1 VAPLTGG
8 QGSELSGTTVK
19 PGAEAPAGGVSARSR
34 LAAAWRDPVTI
45 VIAAATVLALGL
57 RVYELSRPGYLLGL
71 TEYDDGSYFGSS
83 VHLVGGILP
92 YRDFI
97 FVQPP
102 GILLL
107 MAPVALVAK
116 VTGTA
121 AGMAIGRVLT
131 MLASAAGVVL
141 VGLLVRHRGA
151 LAALIA
157 CGVLAVFPAAVA
169 AAHTVLVEPW
179 LVLFC
184 LLGAVAVFDRDRLTT
199 SGRRLAWG
207 GAAFGFAGAI
217 EGWALVP
224 VLVVLAIS
232 LPWVRRA
239 LTFAAGVA
247 ATFVITVLPFAVLAP
262 GRFYQSLIV
271 AQVGHR
277 AAVLRVPVWG
287 RLKEMA
293 GLSHINLPGQADLL
307 VAQLHLRE
315 HSTIVFT
322 VVILVLLTVGGL
334 AAEIVV
340 TRRPPPPLDGFA
352 LVTSVLI
359 VALFLLPTQFHYH
372 FAAFLAP
379 FLGLAIALPAAR
391 LLTPGWERG
400 KDGAAGRSAGGPLAW
415 AAAGLAAA
423 LLVVFTIFQVRAE
436 GQLKAIIAPTG
447 PGSIAAFGRAIPP
460 GSCVATDEVSLLLLA
475 NRFVTHVPGCSPM
488 VDGTGTD
495 LALSRGG
502 TPGTGAG
509 RNPAVAAAWRQEFAH
524 AQYAWLSRYSNRRIA
539 WSPALRAYF
548 DRHFVPVMT
557 DLRGDVLYR
566 RQRSGG

>member
-1 VAPLTGG
+1 
-8 QGSELSGTTVK
+8 VK
-19 PGAEAPAGGVSARSR
+19 AGAKAPAGGSAVRSR
-34 LAAAWRDPVTI
+34 LAAAWRDPTI
-45 VIAAATVLALGL
+45 VVIAAATVLALGL
-57 RVYELSRPGYLLGL
+57 RIYELSRPGYLFGL
-71 TEYDDGSYFGSS
+71 TEYDDGSYFGSA
-83 VHLVGGILP
+83 VHLVGGVLP

-131 MLASAAGVVL
+131 VLASAAGVVL

-157 CGVLAVFPAAVA
+157 CGVLAVFPGAIA

-179 LVLFC
+179 LVLAC
-184 LLGAVAVFDRDRLTT
+184 LLGAVAVFDRDRLTA

-247 ATFVITVLPFAVLAP
+247 AAFLVAVLPFAVLAP

-293 GLSHINLPGQADLL
+293 GLSHVNLPGRADLL
-307 VAQLHLRE
+307 ITHLHLRM

-322 VVILVLLTVGGL
+322 VVILVVLTVGGL
-334 AAEIVV
+334 AAEIAVA
-340 TRRPPPPLDGFA
+340 RRPPPPLDGFA
-352 LVTSVLI
+352 LATSALI
-359 VALFLLPTQFHYH
+359 VILFMLPTQFHPH
-372 FAAFLAP
+372 FVGFLAP

-391 LLTPGWERG
+391 LLTPGWATRE
-400 KDGAAGRSAGGPLAW
+400 DGAGRPARPAGGTLAW
-415 AAAGLAAA
+415 VATGLAAA

-447 PGSIAAFGRAIPP
+447 PGSIAAFARPIPP
-460 GSCVATDEVSLLLLA
+460 GACVATDEVSFLVLA
-475 NRFVTHVPGCSPM
+475 NRFVTAVPGCSPM

-524 AQYAWLSRYSNRRIA
+524 AQYAWLSAYSHRRIA

-548 DRHFVPVMT
+548 NSHFVPVMS
-557 DLRGDVLYR
+557 DSRGDVLYR

>member
-1 VAPLTGG
+1 
-8 QGSELSGTTVK
+8 VK
-19 PGAEAPAGGVSARSR
+19 PGAEAPAGGVPARSR
-34 LAAAWRDPVTI
+34 LGAAWRNPVTI
-45 VIAAATVLALGL
+45 VITAATVLALGL
-57 RVYELSRPGYLLGL
+57 RIYELSRPGYLLGL

-92 YRDFI
+92 YRDFV

-157 CGVLAVFPAAVA
+157 CGVLAVFPASIA

-184 LLGAVAVFDRDRLTT
+184 LLGALAVFDRDRLTA

-207 GAAFGFAGAI
+207 GVAFGFAGAI

-247 ATFVITVLPFAVLAP
+247 GAFLVAVLPFAVLAP

-293 GLSHINLPGQADLL
+293 GLSHVNLPGQADLL
-307 VAQLHLRE
+307 VAQVHLRE

-334 AAEIVV
+334 AAEIAV

-352 LVTSVLI
+352 LVTSALI
-359 VALFLLPTQFHYH
+359 VILFLLPTQFHYH

-400 KDGAAGRSAGGPLAW
+400 KDGGTGRPAGGPLAW
-415 AAAGLAAA
+415 VAAGLAAA

-460 GSCVATDEVSLLLLA
+460 GSCVATDEVSLLILA
-475 NRFVTHVPGCSPM
+475 DRFVTHVPGCSPM

-524 AQYAWLSRYSNRRIA
+524 AQYAWLSAYSHRRIA

-548 DRHFVPVMT
+548 DSHFVPVMT

>member
-1 VAPLTGG
+1 M
-8 QGSELSGTTVK
+8 K

-34 LAAAWRDPVTI
+34 LAAAWRDPVTM

-57 RVYELSRPGYLLGL
+57 RIYELSRPGYLLGL

-83 VHLVGGILP
+83 VHLVDGILP

-157 CGVLAVFPAAVA
+157 CGVLAVFPDAIA

-179 LVLFC
+179 LVLAC
-184 LLGAVAVFDRDRLTT
+184 LLGAVAVFDGDRLTD
-199 SGRRLAWG
+199 SRQRLAWG

-232 LPWVRRA
+232 LPWARRA
-239 LTFAAGVA
+239 VTFAAGVA
-247 ATFVITVLPFAVLAP
+247 AAFLVAVLPFAALAP

-277 AAVLRVPVWG
+277 AAVLRVPVWA
-287 RLKEMA
+287 RLQEMA
-293 GLSHINLPGQADLL
+293 GLSHIHLPGQADLL
-307 VAQLHLRE
+307 VTQLHLRQ

-334 AAEIVV
+334 ALEIAV
-340 TRRPPPPLDGFA
+340 TRRPPPPLDAFA
-352 LVTSVLI
+352 LVTVALI
-359 VALFLLPTQFHYH
+359 VVLFMLPTQFHYH

-379 FLGLAIALPAAR
+379 FLGLAIALPLSRLVAR
-391 LLTPGWERG
+391 GRGSGEEGGPGR
-400 KDGAAGRSAGGPLAW
+400 AGRRAMGGPLAW
-415 AAAGLAAA
+415 VLTGLAAA
-423 LLVVFTIFQVRAE
+423 VLVVLTIFQVRAE
-436 GQLKAIIAPTG
+436 GELKAIIAPTG
-447 PGSIAAFGRAIPP
+447 PGSIAAFARAIPP
-460 GSCVATDEVSLLLLA
+460 GSCVATDEVSLLILA
-475 NRFVTHVPGCSPM
+475 DRFISDVPGCSAM

-495 LALSRGG
+495 LALSDGG

-509 RNPAVAAAWRQEFAH
+509 RDPDVAAAWRQEFAH
-524 AQYAWLSRYSNRRIA
+524 AHYAWFSALSSRRIA
-539 WSPALRAYF
+539 WSPALRDYF
-548 DRHFVPVMT
+548 TTHFVPIMRN
-557 DLRGDVLYR
+557 DRGDVLYK

>member
-1 VAPLTGG
+1 
-8 QGSELSGTTVK
+8 VK
-19 PGAEAPAGGVSARSR
+19 PGAEAPAGGVPARSR
-34 LAAAWRDPVTI
+34 LAAAWRDPVAI
-45 VIAAATVLALGL
+45 VITAATVLALGL
-57 RVYELSRPGYLLGL
+57 RIYELSRPGYLLGL

-92 YRDFI
+92 YRDFV

-157 CGVLAVFPAAVA
+157 CGVLAVFPAAIA

-179 LVLFC
+179 LVLAC
-184 LLGAVAVFDRDRLTT
+184 LLGALAVFDRDRLTA

-207 GAAFGFAGAI
+207 GVAFGFAGAI

-232 LPWVRRA
+232 LPWARRA

-247 ATFVITVLPFAVLAP
+247 GAFLVAVLPFAVLAP

-293 GLSHINLPGQADLL
+293 GLSHVNLPGQADLL
-307 VAQLHLRE
+307 VTQAHLRE

-334 AAEIVV
+334 AAEIAV

-352 LVTSVLI
+352 LVTSALI
-359 VALFLLPTQFHYH
+359 VILFLLPTQFHYH

-391 LLTPGWERG
+391 LLTPGWVRG
-400 KDGAAGRSAGGPLAW
+400 MDGGTGRPAGGPLAW
-415 AAAGLAAA
+415 VATGLAAA

-460 GSCVATDEVSLLLLA
+460 GSCVATDEVSLLILA
-475 NRFVTHVPGCSPM
+475 DRFVTHVPGCSPM

-524 AQYAWLSRYSNRRIA
+524 AQYAWLSAYSHRRIA

-548 DRHFVPVMT
+548 DSHFVPVMT

>member
-1 VAPLTGG
+1 
-8 QGSELSGTTVK
+8 VK
-19 PGAEAPAGGVSARSR
+19 PGAEAPAGGVPARSR

-45 VIAAATVLALGL
+45 VITAATVLALGL
-57 RVYELSRPGYLLGL
+57 RIYELSRPGYLLGL

-92 YRDFI
+92 YRDFV

-157 CGVLAVFPAAVA
+157 CGVLAVFPAAIA

-184 LLGAVAVFDRDRLTT
+184 LLGALAVFDRNRLTA

-207 GAAFGFAGAI
+207 GVAFGFAGAI

-232 LPWVRRA
+232 LPWARRA

-247 ATFVITVLPFAVLAP
+247 GAFLVAVLPFAVLAP

-293 GLSHINLPGQADLL
+293 GLSHVNLPGQADLL
-307 VAQLHLRE
+307 VTQMHLRE

-334 AAEIVV
+334 AAEIAV

-352 LVTSVLI
+352 LVTSALI
-359 VALFLLPTQFHYH
+359 VILFLLPTQFHYH

-400 KDGAAGRSAGGPLAW
+400 KDGGTGRPAGGPLAW
-415 AAAGLAAA
+415 VAAGLAAA

-460 GSCVATDEVSLLLLA
+460 GSCVATDEVSLLILA
-475 NRFVTHVPGCSPM
+475 DRFVTHVPGCSPM

-524 AQYAWLSRYSNRRIA
+524 AQYAWLSAYSHRRIA

-548 DRHFVPVMT
+548 DSHFVPVMT

>member
-1 VAPLTGG
+1 
-8 QGSELSGTTVK
+8 VK
-19 PGAEAPAGGVSARSR
+19 AGAKAPAGGSAARSR
-34 LAAAWRDPVTI
+34 LAAAWRDPTI
-45 VIAAATVLALGL
+45 VVIAAATVLALGL
-57 RVYELSRPGYLLGL
+57 RIYELSRPGYLFGL
-71 TEYDDGSYFGSS
+71 TEYDDGSYFGSA
-83 VHLVGGILP
+83 VHLVGGVLP

-131 MLASAAGVVL
+131 LLASAAGVVL
-141 VGLLVRHRGA
+141 IGLLVRHRGA

-157 CGVLAVFPAAVA
+157 CGVLAVFPDAIAG
-169 AAHTVLVEPW
+169 AHTVLVEPW

-184 LLGAVAVFDRDRLTT
+184 LLGAVAVFDRDRLTA

-247 ATFVITVLPFAVLAP
+247 AAFLIAVLPFAVLAP

-277 AAVLRVPVWG
+277 AAVLRVSVWA

-293 GLSHINLPGQADLL
+293 GLSHANLPGRADLL
-307 VAQLHLRE
+307 VTHLHLRM

-334 AAEIVV
+334 AAEIAV

-352 LVTSVLI
+352 LATTALI
-359 VALFLLPTQFHYH
+359 VALFMLPSQFHPH

-391 LLTPGWERG
+391 LLTPGWESRQDGTGQPARPARG
-400 KDGAAGRSAGGPLAW
+400 ALAW
-415 AAAGLAAA
+415 VATGLAAA

-436 GQLKAIIAPTG
+436 GQLKAFIAPTG
-447 PGSIAAFGRAIPP
+447 PDSIAAFARPIPP
-460 GSCVATDEVSLLLLA
+460 GSCVATDEVAFLILA

-524 AQYAWLSRYSNRRIA
+524 AQYAWLSALSRRRIA

-548 DRHFVPVMT
+548 NSHFVPVMS
-557 DLRGDVLYR
+557 DSRGDVLYR

>member
-1 VAPLTGG
+1 MRRHP
-8 QGSELSGTTVK
+8 
-19 PGAEAPAGGVSARSR
+19 PAAQLARSR
-34 LAAAWRDPVTI
+34 LATAWRDPTTV

-57 RVYELSRPGYLLGL
+57 RIYELSLPGYLFGL
-71 TEYDDGSYFGSS
+71 TEYDDGSYFGSA

-141 VGLLVRHRGA
+141 IGLLVRHRGA

-157 CGVLAVFPAAVA
+157 CGVLAVFPAAIA

-184 LLGAVAVFDRDRLTT
+184 LLGAVAVFDRDRLTA

-207 GAAFGFAGAI
+207 GVAFGFAGAI

-247 ATFVITVLPFAVLAP
+247 AAFLIAVLPFAVLAP

-277 AAVLRVPVWG
+277 APVLRVPVWG

-293 GLSHINLPGQADLL
+293 GLSHVNLPGRADLL
-307 VAQLHLRE
+307 VTQLHLRM

-322 VVILVLLTVGGL
+322 VIILVLLTVGGL
-334 AAEIVV
+334 AMEIAV
-340 TRRPPPPLDGFA
+340 TRRPPPALDGFA
-352 LVTSVLI
+352 LVTSALI
-359 VALFLLPTQFHYH
+359 VILFLLPTQFHYH

-391 LLTPGWERG
+391 LLTPGWESRQ
-400 KDGAAGRSAGGPLAW
+400 DGTGQPGPPGGRWPGWRPGWRRPF
-415 AAAGLAAA
+415 
-423 LLVVFTIFQVRAE
+423 LVVFTIFQVRAE

-447 PGSIAAFGRAIPP
+447 PGSIAAFARPIPP
-460 GSCVATDEVSLLLLA
+460 GSCVATDEVSFLILA
-475 NRFVTHVPGCSPM
+475 NRFVTARAGLLADGGRHRHRPGP
-488 VDGTGTD
+488 VARRDARHRGRAQPRRGGGLAAGVRPRPVR
-495 LALSRGG
+495 LALRLQPPPDRLVTRAARLFRQPFRAGDVRRPGG
-502 TPGTGAG
+502 RAL
-509 RNPAVAAAWRQEFAH
+509 PAS
-524 AQYAWLSRYSNRRIA
+524 AQRRIA
-539 WSPALRAYF
+539 G
-548 DRHFVPVMT
+548 V
-557 DLRGDVLYR
+557 VLG
-566 RQRSGG
+566 Q

>member
-1 VAPLTGG
+1 M
-8 QGSELSGTTVK
+8 K
-19 PGAEAPAGGVSARSR
+19 PGAEAPAGGVPARSR

-45 VIAAATVLALGL
+45 VITAATVLALGL
-57 RVYELSRPGYLLGL
+57 RIYELSRPGYLLGL

-92 YRDFI
+92 YRDFV

-157 CGVLAVFPAAVA
+157 CGVLAVFPAAIA

-179 LVLFC
+179 LVLAC
-184 LLGAVAVFDRDRLTT
+184 LLGALAVFDRDRLTA

-207 GAAFGFAGAI
+207 AVAFGFAGAI

-232 LPWVRRA
+232 LPWARRA

-247 ATFVITVLPFAVLAP
+247 GAFLVAVLPFAVLAP

-287 RLKEMA
+287 RLKEMT
-293 GLSHINLPGQADLL
+293 GLSHVNLPGQADLL
-307 VAQLHLRE
+307 VAQVHLRE

-334 AAEIVV
+334 AAEIAV

-352 LVTSVLI
+352 LVTSALI
-359 VALFLLPTQFHYH
+359 VILFLLPTQFHYH

-400 KDGAAGRSAGGPLAW
+400 KDGGTGRPAGGPLAW
-415 AAAGLAAA
+415 VATGLAAA

-460 GSCVATDEVSLLLLA
+460 GSCVATDEVSLLILA
-475 NRFVTHVPGCSPM
+475 DRFVTHVPGCSPM

-524 AQYAWLSRYSNRRIA
+524 AQYAWLSAYSHRRIA

-548 DRHFVPVMT
+548 DSHFVPVMT

>member
-1 VAPLTGG
+1 
-8 QGSELSGTTVK
+8 VK
-19 PGAEAPAGGVSARSR
+19 PGAEAPAGGVPARSR

-45 VIAAATVLALGL
+45 IITATTVLALGL
-57 RVYELSRPGYLLGL
+57 RIYELSRPGYLLGL

-83 VHLVGGILP
+83 VHLVAGILP

-157 CGVLAVFPAAVA
+157 CGVLAVFPAAIA

-179 LVLFC
+179 LVLAC
-184 LLGAVAVFDRDRLTT
+184 LLGALAVFDRDRLTA

-207 GAAFGFAGAI
+207 GVAFGFAGAI

-232 LPWVRRA
+232 LPWMRRA

-247 ATFVITVLPFAVLAP
+247 AAFLVAVLPFAVLAP
-262 GRFYQSLIV
+262 GRIYQSLIV

-293 GLSHINLPGQADLL
+293 GLSHINLPGRADLL
-307 VAQLHLRE
+307 VTQLHLRE

-352 LVTSVLI
+352 LVTSALI
-359 VALFLLPTQFHYH
+359 VILFLLPTQFHYH

-400 KDGAAGRSAGGPLAW
+400 KDGRTGRPAGSPLAW
-415 AAAGLAAA
+415 VAAGLAAA

-436 GQLKAIIAPTG
+436 GQLKAIIPPTG

-460 GSCVATDEVSLLLLA
+460 GSCVATDEVSLLILA
-475 NRFVTHVPGCSPM
+475 DRFVTHVPGCSPM

-524 AQYAWLSRYSNRRIA
+524 AQYAWLSAYSHRRIA

-548 DRHFVPVMT
+548 DSHFVPVMT

>member
-1 VAPLTGG
+1 
-8 QGSELSGTTVK
+8 LSGITVK
-19 PGAEAPAGGVSARSR
+19 PGAEAPAGGSPARSR
-34 LAAAWRDPVTI
+34 LAAAWRDPVTM

-57 RVYELSRPGYLLGL
+57 RIYELSRPGYLLGL

-83 VHLVGGILP
+83 VHLTDGILP

-102 GILLL
+102 GILLV
-107 MAPVALVAK
+107 MSPVALLAK

-131 MLASAAGVVL
+131 VLASAAGVVL

-157 CGVLAVFPAAVA
+157 CGVLAVFPDAIA

-179 LVLFC
+179 LVLAC
-184 LLGAVAVFDRDRLTT
+184 LLGAVAVFDGDRLTA
-199 SGRRLAWG
+199 SRRRLAWG

-232 LPWVRRA
+232 LPWARRA
-239 LTFAAGVA
+239 VTFAAGVA
-247 ATFVITVLPFAVLAP
+247 AAFLVAVLPFAALAP

-277 AAVLRVPVWG
+277 AAVLRVPVWA
-287 RLKEMA
+287 RLQEMA
-293 GLSHINLPGQADLL
+293 GLSHIHLPGDANLL
-307 VAQLHLRE
+307 VTQIHLRQ

-322 VVILVLLTVGGL
+322 VVILLLLTVGGL
-334 AAEIVV
+334 AAEIAV
-340 TRRPPPPLDGFA
+340 TRRPPPPLDAFA
-352 LVTSVLI
+352 LVTAALI
-359 VALFLLPTQFHYH
+359 VVLFMLPTQFHYH

-391 LLTPGWERG
+391 LLAPGWG
-400 KDGAAGRSAGGPLAW
+400 TSAGGGNGWAAGGPLAW

-423 LLVVFTIFQVRAE
+423 ILVVFTIFQVRAE
-436 GQLKAIIAPTG
+436 GQLKAIIGPTG
-447 PGSIAAFGRAIPP
+447 PGSIAAFARAIPP
-460 GSCVATDEVSLLLLA
+460 GSCVATDEVSLLILA
-475 NRFVTHVPGCSPM
+475 NRFVTDVPGCSPM

-509 RNPAVAAAWRQEFAH
+509 RNPAVAAAWREEFAH
-524 AQYAWLSRYSNRRIA
+524 AQYAWLSAYSHRRIA

-548 DRHFVPVMT
+548 DRHFVPVMG
-557 DLRGDVLYR
+557 DDRGDVLYR
-566 RQRSGG
+566 RSGG

>member
-1 VAPLTGG
+1 M
-8 QGSELSGTTVK
+8 K
-19 PGAEAPAGGVSARSR
+19 PGAEAPAGGVPARSR

-45 VIAAATVLALGL
+45 VITAATVLALGL
-57 RVYELSRPGYLLGL
+57 RIYELSRPGYLLGL

-92 YRDFI
+92 YRDFV

-107 MAPVALVAK
+107 MAPAALVAK

-157 CGVLAVFPAAVA
+157 CGVLAVFPAAIA

-179 LVLFC
+179 LVLAC
-184 LLGAVAVFDRDRLTT
+184 LLGALAVFDRNRLTA

-207 GAAFGFAGAI
+207 GVAFGFAGAI

-232 LPWVRRA
+232 LPWARRA

-247 ATFVITVLPFAVLAP
+247 GAFLVAVLPFAVLAP

-293 GLSHINLPGQADLL
+293 GLSHVNLPGQADLL
-307 VAQLHLRE
+307 VTQMHLRE

-334 AAEIVV
+334 AAEIAV

-352 LVTSVLI
+352 LVTSALI
-359 VALFLLPTQFHYH
+359 VILFLLPTQFHYH

-400 KDGAAGRSAGGPLAW
+400 KDGGTGRPAGGPLAW
-415 AAAGLAAA
+415 VAAGLAAA

-460 GSCVATDEVSLLLLA
+460 GSCVATDEVSLLILA
-475 NRFVTHVPGCSPM
+475 DRFVTHVPGCSPM

-524 AQYAWLSRYSNRRIA
+524 AQYAWLSAYSHRRIA

-548 DRHFVPVMT
+548 DSHFVPVMT

>member
-1 VAPLTGG
+1 V
-8 QGSELSGTTVK
+8 
-19 PGAEAPAGGVSARSR
+19 ARSR
-34 LAAAWRDPVTI
+34 LAAAWRDPTI
-45 VIAAATVLALGL
+45 VVIAAATVLALGL
-57 RVYELSRPGYLLGL
+57 RIYELSLPGYLFGL
-71 TEYDDGSYFGSS
+71 TEYDDGSYFGSA

-131 MLASAAGVVL
+131 MLASAAGVIL
-141 VGLLVRHRGA
+141 IGLLVRHRGA

-157 CGVLAVFPAAVA
+157 CGVLAVFPAAIA

-184 LLGAVAVFDRDRLTT
+184 LLGAVAVFDGDRLTA

-224 VLVVLAIS
+224 VLVVLATS
-232 LPWVRRA
+232 LPWVRRT

-247 ATFVITVLPFAVLAP
+247 GAFVIAVLPFAVLAP

-277 AAVLRVPVWG
+277 AAALRVPVWG

-293 GLSHINLPGQADLL
+293 GLSHANLPGRADLL
-307 VAQLHLRE
+307 ITQLHLRM

-322 VVILVLLTVGGL
+322 VIILVLLTVGGL
-334 AAEIVV
+334 AMEIAV
-340 TRRPPPPLDGFA
+340 TRRPPPALDGFA
-352 LVTSVLI
+352 LASSALI
-359 VALFLLPTQFHYH
+359 VILFLLPTQFHYH

-391 LLTPGWERG
+391 LLTPGWESG
-400 KDGAAGRSAGGPLAW
+400 ADGRPVAGPLARGVT
-415 AAAGLAAA
+415 GLAAA
-423 LLVVFTIFQVRAE
+423 ILVVFTIFQVRAE
-436 GQLKAIIAPTG
+436 GQLKAIIPPTG
-447 PGSIAAFGRAIPP
+447 PGSIAAFARPIPP
-460 GSCVATDEVSLLLLA
+460 GSCVATDEVSFLILA
-475 NRFVTHVPGCSPM
+475 NRFVTNVPGCSPM

-509 RNPAVAAAWRQEFAH
+509 RNPAVAAAWRQVFAH
-524 AQYAWLSRYSNRRIA
+524 ARYAWLSAYSHRRIA

-548 DRHFVPVMT
+548 NSHFVPVMS
-557 DLRGDVLYR
+557 DSRGDVLYR

>member
-1 VAPLTGG
+1 
-8 QGSELSGTTVK
+8 
-19 PGAEAPAGGVSARSR
+19 
-34 LAAAWRDPVTI
+34 
-45 VIAAATVLALGL
+45 
-57 RVYELSRPGYLLGL
+57 
-71 TEYDDGSYFGSS
+71 
-83 VHLVGGILP
+83 
-92 YRDFI
+92 
-97 FVQPP
+97 
-102 GILLL
+102 
-107 MAPVALVAK
+107 
-116 VTGTA
+116 
-121 AGMAIGRVLT
+121 
-131 MLASAAGVVL
+131 
-141 VGLLVRHRGA
+141 
-151 LAALIA
+151 
-157 CGVLAVFPAAVA
+157 
-169 AAHTVLVEPW
+169 
-179 LVLFC
+179 
-184 LLGAVAVFDRDRLTT
+184 VFDRDRLTA

-247 ATFVITVLPFAVLAP
+247 AAFLIAVLPFAVLAP

-277 AAVLRVPVWG
+277 APVLRVPVWG

-293 GLSHINLPGQADLL
+293 GLSHVNLPGRADLL
-307 VAQLHLRE
+307 VTQLHLRM

-322 VVILVLLTVGGL
+322 VIILVLLTVGGL
-334 AAEIVV
+334 AMEIAVA
-340 TRRPPPPLDGFA
+340 RRPPPALDGFA

-359 VALFLLPTQFHYH
+359 VLLFLLPTQFHYH

-391 LLTPGWERG
+391 LLTPGWASRQ
-400 KDGAAGRSAGGPLAW
+400 DGTGQPARPAGGTLAW
-415 AAAGLAAA
+415 VATGLAAA
-423 LLVVFTIFQVRAE
+423 FLVVFTIFQVRAE

-447 PGSIAAFGRAIPP
+447 PGSIAAFARPIPP
-460 GSCVATDEVSLLLLA
+460 GACVATDEVSFLILA
-475 NRFVTHVPGCSPM
+475 NRFVTAVPGCSPM

-524 AQYAWLSRYSNRRIA
+524 AQYAWLSAYSHRRIA

-548 DRHFVPVMT
+548 NSHFVPVMS
-557 DLRGDVLYR
+557 DGRGDVLYR

>member
-1 VAPLTGG
+1 M
-8 QGSELSGTTVK
+8 K
-19 PGAEAPAGGVSARSR
+19 PGAEAPAGGSAARSR
-34 LAAAWRDPVTI
+34 LAAAWRDPTTV

-57 RVYELSRPGYLLGL
+57 RIYELSLPGYLFGL
-71 TEYDDGSYFGSS
+71 TEYDDGSYFGSA
-83 VHLVGGILP
+83 VHLAGGILP

-141 VGLLVRHRGA
+141 IGLLVRHRGA

-157 CGVLAVFPAAVA
+157 CGVLAVFPAAIA

-184 LLGAVAVFDRDRLTT
+184 LLGAVAVFDRDRLTA

-224 VLVVLAIS
+224 VLVGAGHQPALGAAGAH
-232 LPWVRRA
+232 VR
-239 LTFAAGVA
+239 AGVA
-247 ATFVITVLPFAVLAP
+247 AAFLIAVLPFAVLAP

-277 AAVLRVPVWG
+277 APVLRVPVWG

-293 GLSHINLPGQADLL
+293 GLSHVNLPGRADLL
-307 VAQLHLRE
+307 VTQLHLRM

-334 AAEIVV
+334 AMEIAV

-352 LVTSVLI
+352 LATSALI
-359 VALFLLPTQFHYH
+359 VILFLLPTQFHYH

-391 LLTPGWERG
+391 LLTPGWESTA
-400 KDGAAGRSAGGPLAW
+400 DGRPARPAGGTLAW
-415 AAAGLAAA
+415 VVTGLAAA
-423 LLVVFTIFQVRAE
+423 ILVVFTIFQVRAE

-447 PGSIAAFGRAIPP
+447 PGSIAAFARPIPP
-460 GSCVATDEVSLLLLA
+460 GACVATDEVSFLILA
-475 NRFVTHVPGCSPM
+475 NRFVTAVPGCSPM

-524 AQYAWLSRYSNRRIA
+524 AQYAWLSAYSHRRIA

-548 DRHFVPVMT
+548 DSHFVPVMS
-557 DLRGDVLYR
+557 DSRGDVLYR

>member
-1 VAPLTGG
+1 
-8 QGSELSGTTVK
+8 VK
-19 PGAEAPAGGVSARSR
+19 PGAEAPVGGSPSRSR
-34 LAAAWRDPVTI
+34 LATAWRDPVTV
-45 VIAAATVLALGL
+45 VIAASTALALGL
-57 RVYELSRPGYLLGL
+57 RIYELSRPGFLLGL
-71 TEYDDGSYFGSS
+71 TEYDDGSYFGSA

-102 GILLL
+102 GIILL
-107 MAPVALVAK
+107 MAPAALVAK

-157 CGVLAVFPAAVA
+157 CGVLAVFPAAIA

-184 LLGAVAVFDRDRLTT
+184 LLGAVAVFDRDRLTA

-224 VLVVLAIS
+224 VLVVLAIT
-232 LPWVRRA
+232 LPWVRRT

-247 ATFVITVLPFAVLAP
+247 AAFLVAVLPFAVLAP

-277 AAVLRVPVWG
+277 ASVLRVSVWA

-293 GLSHINLPGQADLL
+293 GLSHANLPGRADLL
-307 VAQLHLRE
+307 ITHLHLRM

-334 AAEIVV
+334 AAEIAV

-352 LVTSVLI
+352 LATSALI
-359 VALFLLPTQFHYH
+359 VILFMLPTQFHYH

-391 LLTPGWERG
+391 LLTPGWESREEG
-400 KDGAAGRSAGGPLAW
+400 TGRPARPAGGTLAW
-415 AAAGLAAA
+415 SVAGLAAA
-423 LLVVFTIFQVRAE
+423 ILVVFTIFQVRAQ
-436 GQLKAIIAPTG
+436 GQVKAIIAPTG
-447 PGSIAAFGRAIPP
+447 PGSIAAFARPIPP
-460 GSCVATDEVSLLLLA
+460 GSCVATDEVSFLILA
-475 NRFVTHVPGCSPM
+475 NRFVTNVPGCSPM

-524 AQYAWLSRYSNRRIA
+524 ARYAWLSANSHRRIA

-548 DRHFVPVMT
+548 NSHFVPVMS
-557 DLRGDVLYR
+557 DARGDVLYR

>member
-1 VAPLTGG
+1 
-8 QGSELSGTTVK
+8 VK
-19 PGAEAPAGGVSARSR
+19 PGAEAPAGGVPARSR

-45 VIAAATVLALGL
+45 VITAATVLALGL
-57 RVYELSRPGYLLGL
+57 RIYELSRPGYLLGL

-92 YRDFI
+92 YRDFV

-157 CGVLAVFPAAVA
+157 CGVLAVFPAAIA

-179 LVLFC
+179 LVLAC
-184 LLGAVAVFDRDRLTT
+184 LLGALAVFDRDRLTA

-207 GAAFGFAGAI
+207 GVAFGFAGAI

-232 LPWVRRA
+232 LPWARRA

-247 ATFVITVLPFAVLAP
+247 GAFLVAVLPFAVLAP

-293 GLSHINLPGQADLL
+293 GLSHVNLPGQADLL
-307 VAQLHLRE
+307 VTQMHLRE

-334 AAEIVV
+334 AAEIAV

-352 LVTSVLI
+352 LVTSALI
-359 VALFLLPTQFHYH
+359 VILFLLPTQFHYH

-400 KDGAAGRSAGGPLAW
+400 KDGGTGRPAGGPLAW
-415 AAAGLAAA
+415 VAAGLAAA

-460 GSCVATDEVSLLLLA
+460 GSCVATDEVSLLILA
-475 NRFVTHVPGCSPM
+475 DRFVTHVPGCSPM

-524 AQYAWLSRYSNRRIA
+524 AQYAWLSAYSHRRIA

-548 DRHFVPVMT
+548 DSHFVPVMT

>member
-1 VAPLTGG
+1 
-8 QGSELSGTTVK
+8 VK
-19 PGAEAPAGGVSARSR
+19 PGAEAPAGGAPARSR

-45 VIAAATVLALGL
+45 VITAATVLALGL
-57 RVYELSRPGYLLGL
+57 RIYELSRPGYLLGL

-102 GILLL
+102 GVLLL

-157 CGVLAVFPAAVA
+157 CGVLAVFPAAIA

-179 LVLFC
+179 LVLAC
-184 LLGAVAVFDRDRLTT
+184 LLGALAVFDGDRLTA

-232 LPWVRRA
+232 LPWARRA

-247 ATFVITVLPFAVLAP
+247 AAFLVAVLPFVILAP

-293 GLSHINLPGQADLL
+293 GLSHVNLPGRADLL
-307 VAQLHLRE
+307 VTQLHLRE

-334 AAEIVV
+334 VAGIVV

-352 LVTSVLI
+352 LVTSALI
-359 VALFLLPTQFHYH
+359 VILFLLPTQFHYH

-400 KDGAAGRSAGGPLAW
+400 KDGGTGRPAGGPLAW
-415 AAAGLAAA
+415 VATGLAAA
-423 LLVVFTIFQVRAE
+423 LLVGFTIFQVRAE

-447 PGSIAAFGRAIPP
+447 PESIAAFGRAIPP
-460 GSCVATDEVSLLLLA
+460 GSCVATDEVSLLILA
-475 NRFVTHVPGCSPM
+475 DRFVTHVPGCSPM

-524 AQYAWLSRYSNRRIA
+524 AQYAWLSAYSHRRIA

-548 DRHFVPVMT
+548 DSHFVPVMS

>member
-1 VAPLTGG
+1 M
-8 QGSELSGTTVK
+8 K
-19 PGAEAPAGGVSARSR
+19 PGAEAPAGGAPARSR

-45 VIAAATVLALGL
+45 VITAATVLALGL
-57 RVYELSRPGYLLGL
+57 RIYELSRPGYLLGL

-92 YRDFI
+92 YRDFV

-157 CGVLAVFPAAVA
+157 CGVLAVFPAAIA

-179 LVLFC
+179 LVLAC
-184 LLGAVAVFDRDRLTT
+184 LLGALAVFDRDRLTA

-207 GAAFGFAGAI
+207 GVAFGFAGAI

-247 ATFVITVLPFAVLAP
+247 GAFLVAVLPFAVLAP

-293 GLSHINLPGQADLL
+293 GLSHVNLPGQADLL
-307 VAQLHLRE
+307 VTQVHLRE

-334 AAEIVV
+334 AAEIAV

-352 LVTSVLI
+352 LATSALI
-359 VALFLLPTQFHYH
+359 VILFLLPTQFHYH

-400 KDGAAGRSAGGPLAW
+400 KDGGTGRPAGGPLAW
-415 AAAGLAAA
+415 VATGLAAA
-423 LLVVFTIFQVRAE
+423 LLVGFTIFQVRAE

-460 GSCVATDEVSLLLLA
+460 GSCVATDEVSLLILA
-475 NRFVTHVPGCSPM
+475 DRFVTHVPGCSPM

-524 AQYAWLSRYSNRRIA
+524 AQYAWLSAYSHRRIA

-548 DRHFVPVMT
+548 DSHFVPVMT

>member
-1 VAPLTGG
+1 LTGG
-8 QGSELSGTTVK
+8 QGSELSGATVK
-19 PGAEAPAGGVSARSR
+19 AGAKAPAGGSAARSR
-34 LAAAWRDPVTI
+34 LAAAWRDPTTV

-57 RVYELSRPGYLLGL
+57 RIYELSRPGYLFGL
-71 TEYDDGSYFGSS
+71 TEYDDGSYFGSA
-83 VHLVGGILP
+83 VHLVGGVLP

-131 MLASAAGVVL
+131 LLASAAGVVL

-157 CGVLAVFPAAVA
+157 CGVLAVFPDAIAG
-169 AAHTVLVEPW
+169 AHTVLVEPW

-184 LLGAVAVFDRDRLTT
+184 LLGAVAVFDRDRLTA
-199 SGRRLAWG
+199 SGRRLAWA

-247 ATFVITVLPFAVLAP
+247 AAFLIAVLPFAVLAP

-277 AAVLRVPVWG
+277 AAVLRVSVWA

-293 GLSHINLPGQADLL
+293 GLSHANLPGRADLL
-307 VAQLHLRE
+307 VTHLHLRM

-334 AAEIVV
+334 AAEIAV

-352 LVTSVLI
+352 LATTALI
-359 VALFLLPTQFHYH
+359 VALFMFPTQFHPH

-391 LLTPGWERG
+391 LLTPSWERG
-400 KDGAAGRSAGGPLAW
+400 KDGGARRPARGALAW
-415 AAAGLAAA
+415 VATGLAAA

-436 GQLKAIIAPTG
+436 GQLKAFIAPTG
-447 PGSIAAFGRAIPP
+447 PDSIAAFARPIPP
-460 GSCVATDEVSLLLLA
+460 GSCVATDEVAFLILA

-524 AQYAWLSRYSNRRIA
+524 AQYAWLSALSRRRIA

-548 DRHFVPVMT
+548 ASHFVPVMS
-557 DLRGDVLYR
+557 DSRGDVLYR

>member
-1 VAPLTGG
+1 M
-8 QGSELSGTTVK
+8 K
-19 PGAEAPAGGVSARSR
+19 PGAEAPAGGAPARSR

-45 VIAAATVLALGL
+45 VITAATVLALGL
-57 RVYELSRPGYLLGL
+57 RIYELSRPGYLLGL

-157 CGVLAVFPAAVA
+157 CGVLAVFPAAIA

-179 LVLFC
+179 LVLVC
-184 LLGAVAVFDRDRLTT
+184 LLGALAVFDRDRLTA

-207 GAAFGFAGAI
+207 GVAFGFAGAI

-247 ATFVITVLPFAVLAP
+247 AAFLVAVLPFAVLAP

-293 GLSHINLPGQADLL
+293 GLSHVNLPGQADLL
-307 VAQLHLRE
+307 VTQLHLRE

-334 AAEIVV
+334 AAEIAV

-352 LVTSVLI
+352 LVTSALI
-359 VALFLLPTQFHYH
+359 VILFLLPTQFHYH

-400 KDGAAGRSAGGPLAW
+400 KDGGTARPAGGPLAW
-415 AAAGLAAA
+415 VATGLAAA

-460 GSCVATDEVSLLLLA
+460 GSCVATDEVSLLILA
-475 NRFVTHVPGCSPM
+475 DRFVTHVPGCSPM

-524 AQYAWLSRYSNRRIA
+524 AQYAWLSAYSHRRIA

-548 DRHFVPVMT
+548 DSHFVPVMS

>member
-1 VAPLTGG
+1 M
-8 QGSELSGTTVK
+8 K
-19 PGAEAPAGGVSARSR
+19 PGAEAPAGGVPARSR

-45 VIAAATVLALGL
+45 VITAATVLALGL
-57 RVYELSRPGYLLGL
+57 RIYELSRPGYLLGL

-92 YRDFI
+92 YRDFV

-157 CGVLAVFPAAVA
+157 CGVLAVFPAAIA

-179 LVLFC
+179 LVLAC
-184 LLGAVAVFDRDRLTT
+184 LLGALAVFDRNRLTA

-207 GAAFGFAGAI
+207 GVAFGFAGAI

-232 LPWVRRA
+232 LPWARRA

-247 ATFVITVLPFAVLAP
+247 GAFLVAVLPFAVLAP

-287 RLKEMA
+287 RLKEMT
-293 GLSHINLPGQADLL
+293 GLSHVNLPGQADLL
-307 VAQLHLRE
+307 VTQMHLRE

-334 AAEIVV
+334 AAEIAV

-352 LVTSVLI
+352 LVTSALI
-359 VALFLLPTQFHYH
+359 VILFLLPTQFHYH

-400 KDGAAGRSAGGPLAW
+400 KDGGTGRPAGGPLAW
-415 AAAGLAAA
+415 VAAGLAAA

-460 GSCVATDEVSLLLLA
+460 GSCVATDEVSLLILA
-475 NRFVTHVPGCSPM
+475 DRFVTHVPGCSPM

-524 AQYAWLSRYSNRRIA
+524 AQYAWLSAYSHRRIA

-548 DRHFVPVMT
+548 DSHFVPVMT

>member
-1 VAPLTGG
+1 M
-8 QGSELSGTTVK
+8 K
-19 PGAEAPAGGVSARSR
+19 PGAEAPAGGVPARSR

-45 VIAAATVLALGL
+45 VITAATVLALGL
-57 RVYELSRPGYLLGL
+57 RIYELSRPGYLLGL

-92 YRDFI
+92 YRDFV

-157 CGVLAVFPAAVA
+157 CGVLAVFPAAIA

-184 LLGAVAVFDRDRLTT
+184 LLGALAVFDRNRLTA

-207 GAAFGFAGAI
+207 GVAFGFAGAI

-232 LPWVRRA
+232 LPWARRA

-247 ATFVITVLPFAVLAP
+247 GAFLVAVLPFAVLAP

-287 RLKEMA
+287 RLKEMT
-293 GLSHINLPGQADLL
+293 GLSHVNLPGQADLL
-307 VAQLHLRE
+307 VAQVHLRE

-334 AAEIVV
+334 AAEIAV

-352 LVTSVLI
+352 LVTSALI
-359 VALFLLPTQFHYH
+359 VILFLLPTQFHYH

-400 KDGAAGRSAGGPLAW
+400 KDGGTGRPAGGPLAW
-415 AAAGLAAA
+415 VATGLAAA

-460 GSCVATDEVSLLLLA
+460 GSCVATDEVSLLILA
-475 NRFVTHVPGCSPM
+475 DRFVTHVPGCSPM

-524 AQYAWLSRYSNRRIA
+524 AQYAWLSAYSHRRIA

-548 DRHFVPVMT
+548 DSHFVPVMT

>member
-1 VAPLTGG
+1 V
-8 QGSELSGTTVK
+8 
-19 PGAEAPAGGVSARSR
+19 
-34 LAAAWRDPVTI
+34 

-57 RVYELSRPGYLLGL
+57 RIYELSLPGYLFGL
-71 TEYDDGSYFGSS
+71 TEYDDGSYFGSA
-83 VHLVGGILP
+83 VHLVGGALP

-116 VTGTA
+116 ATGTA

-157 CGVLAVFPAAVA
+157 CGVLAVFPDAIAG
-169 AAHTVLVEPW
+169 AHTVLVEPW

-184 LLGAVAVFDRDRLTT
+184 LLGAVAVFDRDRLTA
-199 SGRRLAWG
+199 SGRRLAWA

-247 ATFVITVLPFAVLAP
+247 AAFLIAVLPFAVLAP

-277 AAVLRVPVWG
+277 AAVLRVSVWA

-293 GLSHINLPGQADLL
+293 GLSHANLPGRADLL
-307 VAQLHLRE
+307 VTHLHLRM

-334 AAEIVV
+334 AAEIAV

-352 LVTSVLI
+352 LATTALI
-359 VALFLLPTQFHYH
+359 VALFMFPTQFHPH

-391 LLTPGWERG
+391 LLTPSWERG
-400 KDGAAGRSAGGPLAW
+400 KDGGARRPARGALAW
-415 AAAGLAAA
+415 VATGLAAA

-436 GQLKAIIAPTG
+436 GQLKAFIAPTG
-447 PGSIAAFGRAIPP
+447 PDSIAAFARPIPP
-460 GSCVATDEVSLLLLA
+460 GSCVATDEVAFLILA

-524 AQYAWLSRYSNRRIA
+524 AQYAWLSALSRRRIA

-548 DRHFVPVMT
+548 ASHFVPVMS
-557 DLRGDVLYR
+557 DSRGDVLYR

>member
-1 VAPLTGG
+1 
-8 QGSELSGTTVK
+8 
-19 PGAEAPAGGVSARSR
+19 
-34 LAAAWRDPVTI
+34 
-45 VIAAATVLALGL
+45 
-57 RVYELSRPGYLLGL
+57 
-71 TEYDDGSYFGSS
+71 
-83 VHLVGGILP
+83 
-92 YRDFI
+92 
-97 FVQPP
+97 
-102 GILLL
+102 
-107 MAPVALVAK
+107 
-116 VTGTA
+116 
-121 AGMAIGRVLT
+121 MAIGRVLT

-157 CGVLAVFPAAVA
+157 CGVLAVFPAAIA

-184 LLGAVAVFDRDRLTT
+184 LLGAVAVFDRDRLTA

-247 ATFVITVLPFAVLAP
+247 AAFLIAVLPFAVLAP

-277 AAVLRVPVWG
+277 ASVLRVPVWG

-293 GLSHINLPGQADLL
+293 GLSHVNLPGRADLL
-307 VAQLHLRE
+307 VTQLHLRM

-334 AAEIVV
+334 AMEIAV

-352 LVTSVLI
+352 LVTSALI
-359 VALFLLPTQFHYH
+359 VILFLLPTQFHYH

-391 LLTPGWERG
+391 LLTPGWESRQ
-400 KDGAAGRSAGGPLAW
+400 DGRAARPAGGTLAW
-415 AAAGLAAA
+415 VATGLAAA

-447 PGSIAAFGRAIPP
+447 PGSIAAFARPIPP
-460 GSCVATDEVSLLLLA
+460 GSCVATDEVSFLILA
-475 NRFVTHVPGCSPM
+475 NRFVTAVPGCSPM

-524 AQYAWLSRYSNRRIA
+524 AQYAWLSAYSHRRIA

-548 DRHFVPVMT
+548 DSHFVPVMS
-557 DLRGDVLYR
+557 DSRGDVLYR

>member
-1 VAPLTGG
+1 
-8 QGSELSGTTVK
+8 VK
-19 PGAEAPAGGVSARSR
+19 PGAEAPAGGVPARSR
-34 LAAAWRDPVTI
+34 VAAAWRDPVIIIIT
-45 VIAAATVLALGL
+45 AATVLALGL
-57 RVYELSRPGYLLGL
+57 RIYELSRPGYLLGL

-83 VHLVGGILP
+83 IHLVGGILP

-157 CGVLAVFPAAVA
+157 CGVLAVFPAAIA

-184 LLGAVAVFDRDRLTT
+184 LLGALAVFDRDRLTA

-217 EGWALVP
+217 EGWAVVP
-224 VLVVLAIS
+224 VLVVLAIG

-247 ATFVITVLPFAVLAP
+247 AAFLVAVLPFAVLAP

-287 RLKEMA
+287 RLKEMT
-293 GLSHINLPGQADLL
+293 GLSHVNLPGQADLL
-307 VAQLHLRE
+307 VTQLHLRE

-322 VVILVLLTVGGL
+322 VVVLVLLTVGGL
-334 AAEIVV
+334 VAEIVV
-340 TRRPPPPLDGFA
+340 TRRPPRPLDGFA
-352 LVTSVLI
+352 LATSVLI
-359 VALFLLPTQFHYH
+359 VILFLLPTQFHYH

-400 KDGAAGRSAGGPLAW
+400 KDGETGRPAGSPLAW
-415 AAAGLAAA
+415 VATGLAAA

-447 PGSIAAFGRAIPP
+447 PESIAAFGRAIPP
-460 GSCVATDEVSLLLLA
+460 GSCVATDEVSLLILA
-475 NRFVTHVPGCSPM
+475 DRFVTHVPGCSPM

-524 AQYAWLSRYSNRRIA
+524 AQYAWLSAYSHRRIA